1 MMTKAN
7 ERETLKIENMSG
19 GAGYILKEVLLG
31 KEEMGEYC
39 KLFGQVTLK
48 PGCEIGYHEHHGETE
63 TYYIVKGSG
72 VYTDNGEKYP
82 VETGDVTFCKEGSGH
97 GLLNTGDEDMVI
109 IALILFV

>member
-63 TYYIVKGSG
+63 TYYIVEGSG

-82 VETGDVTFCKEGSGH
+82 VETGDVTFCKDGSGH